1 MIRHAKG
8 PYESCVRNGDGLR
21 PGDEVCKDV
30 CLGLTVSRGWSS
42 AAQHRRASG
51 RRASRRVPSNW
62 SRVSDRP
69 QTQTSAR

>member
-42 AAQHRRASG
+42 AAQPSASQG
-51 RRASRRVPSNW
+51 
-62 SRVSDRP
+62 
-69 QTQTSAR
+69 

>member
-42 AAQHRRASG
+42 APQGRAGPRASVG
-51 RRASRRVPSNW
+51 PYVVTVRKC
-62 SRVSDRP
+62 VSQLDHP
-69 QTQTSAR
+69 HG

>member
-30 CLGLTVSRGWSS
+30 CLGLTVSR
-42 AAQHRRASG
+42 RAHAGSQLTLG
-51 RRASRRVPSNW
+51 VNAPV
-62 SRVSDRP
+62 
-69 QTQTSAR
+69 TLARL